1 MSGFSQTLRNFRNI
15 WNHGDDEYLEDDEE
29 FERDED
35 ERDSQREA
43 QRDVQRQPAP
53 QNAPTSSTQSRA
65 SEPVRAPSDRAT
77 FPQNGGGTGGG
88 NIDNVK
94 RLRPVSPALRAR
106 EKNIYALR
114 PRSQEEAVAAAD
126 ALKTG
131 DAVII
136 NLEEVPRGE
145 AIRIIDFMSG
155 VCYGLDHQGHAMKL
169 GDLIFLYT
177 PGDFEISS
185 DESDYG
191 ENNEPFF
198 MDEGDKLSALSRVAI
213 NNPRVIPVVAPET
226 STPNVNPQVASQMAQ
241 MQAQAAQTAAELTA
255 ASAQVVPD
263 PQLQAQRDAIRAAQ
277 NARSQSL
284 PAQPLP
290 AQSLSA
296 QSSDQAMIDN
306 AFATSPQSNSGP
318 LPRAIPAPIGG
329 HLTAQGYISPSAPMP
344 RAASSEETVPM
355 RVRRPWER

>member
-1 MSGFSQTLRNFRNI
+1 M
-15 WNHGDDEYLEDDEE
+15 
-29 FERDED
+29 
-35 ERDSQREA
+35 
-43 QRDVQRQPAP
+43 
-53 QNAPTSSTQSRA
+53 
-65 SEPVRAPSDRAT
+65 
-77 FPQNGGGTGGG
+77 
-88 NIDNVK
+88 
-94 RLRPVSPALRAR
+94 
-106 EKNIYALR
+106 
-114 PRSQEEAVAAAD
+114 AAAD

-131 DAVII
+131 DAVIV

-169 GDLIFLYT
+169 GELIFLYT

-191 ENNEPFF
+191 ENTEPFF

-213 NNPRVIPVVAPET
+213 NNPRVIPVVALSPENAAPT
-226 STPNVNPQVASQMAQ
+226 NPQVASQMAQ

-284 PAQPLP
+284 PN
-290 AQSLSA
+290 
-296 QSSDQAMIDN
+296 QALIDN
-306 AFATSPQSNSGP
+306 AFASSSTASDSIP
-318 LPRAIPAPIGG
+318 LPRAIPATTPP
-329 HLTAQGYISPSAPMP
+329 HLTAQGYISPSMP
-344 RAASSEETVPM
+344 RAAASDETEPM

>member
-1 MSGFSQTLRNFRNI
+1 MSAISQTLRNFRNI
-15 WNHGDDEYLEDDEE
+15 WNHGDDEYLDDEDDEY
-29 FERDED
+29 ERDT
-35 ERDSQREA
+35 RNAPARNA
-43 QRDVQRQPAP
+43 PAP
-53 QNAPTSSTQSRA
+53 NTSSTQSRPQA
-65 SEPVRAPSDRAT
+65 DTTSRPDRNPSDRAA
-77 FPQNGGGTGGG
+77 FPQNGGNDGGS
-88 NIDNVK
+88 IDNVR

-169 GDLIFLYT
+169 GELIFLYT

-185 DESDYG
+185 DETDYG

-213 NNPRVIPVVAPET
+213 IEPRAVPVVTVAT
-226 STPNVNPQVASQMAQ
+226 NDGAASQTVSITPNVPAQLAQ

-255 ASAQVVPD
+255 AQAQVVSD

-277 NARSQSL
+277 NSHSQSLPSQSL
-284 PAQPLP
+284 PAQP
-290 AQSLSA
+290 QSA
-296 QSSDQAMIDN
+296 SDN
-306 AFATSPQSNSGP
+306 TPF
-318 LPRAIPAPIGG
+318 PRAIPSPFGTPS
-329 HLTAQGYISPSAPMP
+329 HLTAQGYLSPTAPM
-344 RAASSEETVPM
+344 RAPDANPNASSNTNVAPPE
-355 RVRRPWER
+355 RRPWER